1 MENLFNGENKLLADT
16 VNKVN
21 INDQR
26 RSFKNV
32 SIVINSEARCIQVQH
47 FLVLKGVFVKRKGV
61 IDKIHYTPLLLG
73 LHNFKEISAQT
84 LNKNKFCSYR
94 RSVTIIIKNN
104 NLSND
109 IERLK
114 GCNFCKKLII

>member
-32 SIVINSEARCIQVQH
+32 SIVINSEARCIQVQY

-61 IDKIHYTPLLLG
+61 ID
-73 LHNFKEISAQT
+73 ISQT
-84 LNKNKFCSYR
+84 LNKNKICSYR
-94 RSVTIIIKNN
+94 RSVTISIKNN
-104 NLSND
+104 
-109 IERLK
+109 IK
-114 GCNFCKKLII
+114 